1 VGIVYGREN
10 APINKLHSRLAL
22 LKNPKHGDEG
32 NSSKKLVGKQSCV
45 VIIQKHI
52 LIFKADA
59 YSVENL
65 NTQKCVKAQSDAL
78 AKFAIKG

>member
-1 VGIVYGREN
+1 MGIVYGRVL
-10 APINKLHSRLAL
+10 APIDKLHSWLTPSQ
-22 LKNPKHGDEG
+22 NPKHGDEG